1 MILESL
7 SIRDFRNLSAI
18 QMQMHP
24 RCNVFVGANGQGKT
38 SVLEAIHLLTRGQS
52 FRTRVTSPLI
62 KFHSKSLAIQAK
74 TFAGDS
80 IYLQKDIKG
89 MTKILL
95 NEKRCQRVSE
105 LTHLFPCQ
113 LFYQD
118 LFHIIDTSSQIRRKL
133 LDWGVFYQNPE
144 YLSIWQSFKRTLLQ
158 RNMCLKQRQSL
169 EALRVWNQGF
179 VDWSEQVTECRQCY
193 FQSLKA
199 IFDAYVAQLPKL
211 DCQLSYYKGWDGAK
225 DLHDA
230 LLQQETIDR
239 KLLYTHSGPQHA
251 DILFMTTQGKGKLEW
266 SRGQQKMILILLKLA
281 QATLLNRPC
290 IYLLDDL
297 MAELDHESVL
307 HVYQQLHQ
315 VQGQLFITTLNE
327 EAQNLDFFQN
337 SRWFYLND
345 GQIIKTVDV

>member
-7 SIRDFRNLSAI
+7 SLRDFRNLSAI
-18 QMQMHP
+18 QMEMHP

-38 SVLEAIHLLTRGQS
+38 SVMEAIHLLSRGQS

-74 TFAGDS
+74 TFAGES

-95 NEKRCQRVSE
+95 NEKRCQRASE
-105 LTHLFPCQ
+105 LSNLFPCQ

-133 LDWGVFYQNPE
+133 LDWGVFYQIPE

-158 RNMCLKQRQSL
+158 RNTCLKQRESV
-169 EALRVWNQGF
+169 ESLRVWNQGF
-179 VDWSEQVTECRQCY
+179 VQWSMRVTDCRLRY
-193 FQSLKA
+193 FSELKS
-199 IFDAYVAQLPKL
+199 IFDAYVAKLPKL
-211 DCQLSYYKGWDGAK
+211 DSQLTYFNGWDQTK
-225 DLHDA
+225 DLSEV
-230 LLQQETIDR
+230 LLQQESLDR

-251 DILFMTTQGKGKLEW
+251 DLLFMTAQGKGKLEW
-266 SRGQQKMILILLKLA
+266 SRGQQKMILILLKIA
-281 QATLLNRPC
+281 QASLLNRAC

-307 HVYQQLHQ
+307 HVYNQLQ
-315 VQGQLFITTLNE
+315 EVKGQLFITTLSDHNK
-327 EAQNLDFFQN
+327 NLEFYQN
-337 SRWFYLND
+337 SRWFYLQD
-345 GQIIKTVDV
+345 GQITKILDV

>member
-62 KFHSKSLAIQAK
+62 KFDSKSLAIQAR

-80 IYLQKDIKG
+80 VYLQKDIKG
-89 MTKILL
+89 MTKIVL
-95 NEKRCQRVSE
+95 NEKRCQRASE
-105 LTHLFPCQ
+105 LTNLFPCQ

-118 LFHIIDTSSQIRRKL
+118 LFHIIDASSQIRRKL

-144 YLSIWQSFKRTLLQ
+144 YLTIWQSFKRTLLQ
-158 RNMCLKQRQSL
+158 RNMCLKQRQSV

-179 VDWSEQVTECRQCY
+179 MEWSHQVTDCRQRY

-199 IFDAYVAQLPKL
+199 IFDAYVTKLPKL
-211 DCQLSYYKGWDGAK
+211 DCLLSYYKGWDVAK
-225 DLHDA
+225 DLYDA
-230 LLQQETIDR
+230 LLQQEAIDR

-251 DILFMTTQGKGKLEW
+251 DVLFMTTQGKGKLEW

-307 HVYQQLHQ
+307 HVYQQLQQ